1 MLLLFVDRYLMLRL
15 CVVPVFEKVEEVVD
29 EVINDEPRASVVVN
43 TTLSDNL
50 RALNDTQSSAEGNQ
64 SANVPAAAMGALEEE
79 EDAVIELTDTVK
91 TPPNSERDVAAAPG
105 RAEPPELSVDGG
117 GLATGGGDGGA
128 ANVEGAA
135 AGLSS
140 ATSAGM
146 GTSMA
151 APAEV
156 APKKKWATVAT
167 DHYMWAS
174 STGGRMAVNYGAGK
188 APPSAPKATGT
199 DGKVR
204 DCAS

>member
-1 MLLLFVDRYLMLRL
+1 M
-15 CVVPVFEKVEEVVD
+15 VPVFEKVEEVVD
-29 EVINDEPRASVVVN
+29 EVINDEPRASMVQAN

-50 RALNDTQSSAEGNQ
+50 RALNDIQSPSAEDNQSANQ
-64 SANVPAAAMGALEEE
+64 SANVPAAAKSALEEDDD
-79 EDAVIELTDTVK
+79 EDNDIELTDK
-91 TPPNSERDVAAAPG
+91 ANDPPTSERATASAPG
-105 RAEPPELSVDGG
+105 DSVSPELSAHGG
-117 GLATGGGDGGA
+117 GLATGSGEGGA
-128 ANVEGAA
+128 ANVEGDA

-140 ATSAGM
+140 ATGAGM
-146 GTSMA
+146 GASMA

-204 DCAS
+204 DCASWVHIF